1 METCESHLKDISAAT
16 SSGDHEP
23 RSYFTPRQ
31 CENHKIPI
39 KMEKKNLTGTAKSCV
54 HPSAQ
59 LPGILVTRPSTA
71 PLADLRPASLGPGA
85 RESALSLKWVTLQR
99 STSPPP
105 PTAPRRIRLGA
116 ASSSRSGWQE
126 FPGGFGKFG
135 KRKYFP
141 SGSSLCSSDLHDA
154 ASPGVGGALWV
165 SPPRDLGSVV
175 IPPWTCKA
183 VQEWMRR
190 KD

>member
-1 METCESHLKDISAAT
+1 M
-16 SSGDHEP
+16 
-23 RSYFTPRQ
+23 
-31 CENHKIPI
+31 
-39 KMEKKNLTGTAKSCV
+39 
-54 HPSAQ
+54 
-59 LPGILVTRPSTA
+59 TRPSAA
-71 PLADLRPASLGPGA
+71 PLADLRQASLGPGA

-99 STSPPP
+99 STSPPSPHPTHP
-105 PTAPRRIRLGA
+105 PLLRRIRLGA
-116 ASSSRSGWQE
+116 APSSRSGWQD

-190 KD
+190 KKDRGCWCVNGRHLVPCWSAYGLN